1 MKIIKIAS
9 LVLILIVFL
18 QTAQKTNAA
27 ASVNAYFSN
36 NNCADKIT
44 NVSNKNTSDLGE
56 KSLSFCFDGG
66 QTTITGFSLEI
77 TCGGDAVDC
86 KRIEA
91 GDGAGRFNTEA
102 DSFKET
108 GANTFGASK
117 FNVGTPVSGKLN
129 IAKITFDV
137 KQGNGSISISGRT
150 NVTAHP
156 VVDAQVNRDNVRISE
171 LATGDPPAPQTT
183 PVQVPPGGSRDE
195 STPDGTWIADSE
207 VTFAGK
213 TAARSSDFLN
223 WVLERYEW
231 SKLDPSKANPF
242 TSFWLRILGNIY
254 LFALLL
260 VLIGAFVMIIT
271 RGRSVTI
278 MRFIP
283 RFIMMLLLIAFSFGL
298 IQFIYVITDIIQ
310 GIFLKG
316 GDTANG
322 VIISSGDL
330 LNIDFSYKDFIGY
343 RLSGAPYDESVFI
356 SLLLVKLT
364 ALTYYIMSGVL
375 LIRKVVLW
383 FFIIMSPVFP
393 LLILY
398 SPVRNTAKIWIGEFF
413 RWVLYAPIFAILL
426 SGLVSF
432 WRSYIP
438 LMFNF
443 TSTTEVRY
451 PTAVNIL
458 LGGPGQEVSRTN
470 SINLP
475 DTFIQYII
483 ALLMLWAVIVLPFIL
498 LKIFLDY
505 IFSLATADNTSSIR
519 QIINSKFPFLDKY
532 TGKNP
537 PIPPVSPMPPKLTGM
552 AKALPFV
559 SKLPGSIFNTKT
571 AATVIPDASPVIPA
585 KAGIQKT
592 WIPDQVGDDNGKNR
606 DGGAFFNTLSQPLRT
621 TQQSLDKTKDIL
633 RSINVNVPT
642 IRDIARYD
650 ASINSS
656 DIKKREEATN
666 IIQKLEKIVNPL
678 STTSSRENHQFN
690 AVRDQLVKE
699 SVSNNSFA
707 SLILQAASRV
717 VEQKRIVQISEKL
730 KQIAVPSMAQ
740 TLQEREQYSALRS
753 QLVKESTNN
762 NSFATSILS
771 FADNVS
777 SPSSSK
783 EKQVEITSSVME
795 KLSSEKQKGNP
806 LASVILSAI
815 SPAKTAAVQGGI
827 ASSPA
832 KQTALPV
839 VNRVQTVSLDDYEA
853 VKEMWVENYK
863 KLDVPVSIS
872 GSQKGRLDWI
882 KEEMA
887 KITETIG
894 LLTSSDVRNVDKG
907 MQSVGNILPFLLIGG
922 FSQTEII
929 AYLKAKLQAGKTV
942 LDEINKKEEEEE
954 TQVETQK
961 TVEEKPMEMTT
972 ETAAENITDE
982 LKDQSANYSPEFKTK
997 EIKD

>member
-18 QTAQKTNAA
+18 QTAQKTSAA

-44 NVSNKNTSDLGE
+44 NVSNKNASDLGE
-56 KSLSFCFDGG
+56 KSLSFCFDAG
-66 QTTITGFSLEI
+66 QTQITGFSLEI
-77 TCGGDAVDC
+77 ICAGTAVEC
-86 KRIEA
+86 KGIEA
-91 GDGAGRFNTEA
+91 GDGASRF
-102 DSFKET
+102 DILVDPFKKNDL
-108 GANTFGASK
+108 NTFGGKKTIVA
-117 FNVGTPVSGKLN
+117 GTPVSGKLN
-129 IAKITFDV
+129 IAKITFEV
-137 KQGNGSISISGRT
+137 KQGNGNISISSRT
-150 NVTAHP
+150 NINAFPT
-156 VVDAQVNRDNVRISE
+156 VDAQVIGENTRISE
-171 LATGDPPAPQTT
+171 LATGDPQTPQTT
-183 PVQVPPGGSRDE
+183 PAQAPPGGSRD
-195 STPDGTWIADSE
+195 TGVPDGTWIADSE

-223 WVLERYEW
+223 WVLARYEW
-231 SKLDPSKANPF
+231 SKLDPNGATNPF

-316 GDTANG
+316 AETANG
-322 VIISSGDL
+322 IIISSADL
-330 LNIDFSYKDFIGY
+330 LNIDFSYKDFIGF

-375 LIRKVVLW
+375 LIRKVILW

-393 LLILY
+393 LLLLY

-438 LMFNF
+438 LMFDF
-443 TSTTEVRY
+443 TSTTEIRY

-458 LGGPGQEVSRTN
+458 LGGPGQEVSRAN

-483 ALLMLWAVIVLPFIL
+483 ALLMLWAVIILPFIL
-498 LKIFLDY
+498 LKIFMDY
-505 IFSLATADNTSSIR
+505 IFSLATVDSTSNIR

-537 PIPPVSPMPPKLTGM
+537 PVTPISPMPPKLTGM
-552 AKALPFV
+552 AKSLPFV
-559 SKLPGSIFNTKT
+559 NKLSDFYQAPKSPKPIEPQPKPVRSAGQYFPNNQNIFNNQ
-571 AATVIPDASPVIPA
+571 I
-585 KAGIQKT
+585 
-592 WIPDQVGDDNGKNR
+592 
-606 DGGAFFNTLSQPLRT
+606 RT

-650 ASINSS
+650 ASLLSS
-656 DIKKREEATN
+656 DTRKREETTN
-666 IIQKLEKIVNPL
+666 IIQKLEKIVDPL
-678 STTSSRENHQFN
+678 STINSQENHQFN

-699 SVSNNSFA
+699 SGSNNSFA
-707 SLILQAASRV
+707 SLIMQAAEKV
-717 VEQKRIVQISEKL
+717 VEQKQTVQISKKL
-730 KQIAVPSMAQ
+730 KQIAAPSIAQ
-740 TLQEREQYSALRS
+740 TFQEREQYSALRS

-771 FADNVS
+771 LADNVS
-777 SPSSSK
+777 SSVSK
-783 EKQVEITSSVME
+783 EKQVEITSNVIE
-795 KLSSEKQKGNP
+795 KLNSEKQKGNS
-806 LASVILSAI
+806 LANIILSAI
-815 SPAKTAAVQGGI
+815 SPAKTAAVQGST
-827 ASSPA
+827 ASAPA

-894 LLTSSDVRNVDKG
+894 LLTSPDVRNVDKG
-907 MQSVGNILPFLLIGG
+907 MQLVGNILPFLLIGG

-942 LDEINKKEEEEE
+942 LDETDIKQEEEE
-954 TQVETQK
+954 TQVSVEQK
-961 TVEEKPMEMTT
+961 KDEKPMEMTA
-972 ETAAENITDE
+972 ETAVEDSN
-982 LKDQSANYSPEFKTK
+982 KDQLKVQS
-997 EIKD
+997 

>member
-1 MKIIKIAS
+1 
-9 LVLILIVFL
+9 
-18 QTAQKTNAA
+18 
-27 ASVNAYFSN
+27 
-36 NNCADKIT
+36 
-44 NVSNKNTSDLGE
+44 
-56 KSLSFCFDGG
+56 
-66 QTTITGFSLEI
+66 
-77 TCGGDAVDC
+77 
-86 KRIEA
+86 
-91 GDGAGRFNTEA
+91 
-102 DSFKET
+102 
-108 GANTFGASK
+108 
-117 FNVGTPVSGKLN
+117 
-129 IAKITFDV
+129 
-137 KQGNGSISISGRT
+137 
-150 NVTAHP
+150 
-156 VVDAQVNRDNVRISE
+156 
-171 LATGDPPAPQTT
+171 
-183 PVQVPPGGSRDE
+183 
-195 STPDGTWIADSE
+195 
-207 VTFAGK
+207 
-213 TAARSSDFLN
+213 
-223 WVLERYEW
+223 
-231 SKLDPSKANPF
+231 
-242 TSFWLRILGNIY
+242 
-254 LFALLL
+254 
-260 VLIGAFVMIIT
+260 
-271 RGRSVTI
+271 
-278 MRFIP
+278 
-283 RFIMMLLLIAFSFGL
+283 
-298 IQFIYVITDIIQ
+298 
-310 GIFLKG
+310 
-316 GDTANG
+316 
-322 VIISSGDL
+322 
-330 LNIDFSYKDFIGY
+330 
-343 RLSGAPYDESVFI
+343 
-356 SLLLVKLT
+356 
-364 ALTYYIMSGVL
+364 MSGVL
-375 LIRKVVLW
+375 LIRKVILW

-393 LLILY
+393 LLVLY
-398 SPVRNTAKIWIGEFF
+398 APVRNTAKIWIGEFF

-438 LMFNF
+438 LMFDF
-443 TSTTEVRY
+443 TSTMEIRY

-470 SINLP
+470 RINVP

-483 ALLMLWAVIVLPFIL
+483 ALLMLWAVIILPFIL
-498 LKIFLDY
+498 LKIFMDY
-505 IFSLATADNTSSIR
+505 IFSLATVDNTSSIR

-537 PIPPVSPMPPKLTGM
+537 PTSPVSPMPPKLTGM
-552 AKALPFV
+552 AKSLPFV
-559 SKLPGSIFNTKT
+559 NKLYGSYQTPKPPTPVEAPSILGKPAGQYFSNNQNIFNNQ
-571 AATVIPDASPVIPA
+571 I
-585 KAGIQKT
+585 
-592 WIPDQVGDDNGKNR
+592 
-606 DGGAFFNTLSQPLRT
+606 RT
-621 TQQSLDKTKDIL
+621 SVQSLDKTKDIL

-690 AVRDQLVKE
+690 AVRDQLEKE
-699 SVSNNSFA
+699 SASNNSFA

-740 TLQEREQYSALRS
+740 TLQEREQYSAIRT

-942 LDEINKKEEEEE
+942 LDEMNKKEDEEE
-954 TQVETQK
+954 TQVSVEQK
-961 TVEEKPMEMTT
+961 TVEEEPKEMQTK
-972 ETAAENITDE
+972 TAVEDSN
-982 LKDQSANYSPEFKTK
+982 KDQLKVQS
-997 EIKD
+997 